1 VSQTQARSNSCWL
14 SARPVLGPGDRS
26 ITALRLIT
34 PIESETET
42 ESVSVPFTWM
52 LGSALMTPLP
62 TSIANFITMPVGR

>member
-1 VSQTQARSNSCWL
+1 M
-14 SARPVLGPGDRS
+14 LGEREASVGAGDQS

-34 PIESETET
+34 PLELETET
-42 ESVSVPFTWM
+42 ERVSVPFTWM